1 VRISKILAAAAL
13 IALLFTVAPL
23 PGFGMGGGVSVGVP
37 GAGMSMSGPGMAS
50 GGYAGYG
57 AGSPAATN
65 PAVALME
72 ARQRDV
78 QVTAEIEQARKAGK
92 NVQPAEACR
101 KQGENALQSGLV
113 SKAMLHFDDAERA
126 AGIRASSNATM
137 GTYSSPSA
145 GSVAP
150 GGTDFSGAI
159 VH

>member
-1 VRISKILAAAAL
+1 MRISKILAAAAVV
-13 IALLFTVAPL
+13 ALLFTVAPP

-37 GAGMSMSGPGMAS
+37 GVGMSMSGAGMAG

-78 QVTAEIEQARKAGK
+78 QVTAEIEQARKAGR
-92 NVQPAEACR
+92 NVMHAEDCR
-101 KQGENALQSGLV
+101 QQGEKSLQSGLA

-126 AGIRASSNATM
+126 VGIRASNATM
-137 GTYSSPSA
+137 GTYSSPSV

>member
-1 VRISKILAAAAL
+1 MRNSKILGRAAL
-13 IALLFTVAPL
+13 VGLLFSVAPV

-37 GAGMSMSGPGMAS
+37 GVGMSMSGAGMA
-50 GGYAGYG
+50 GPGYAGYG
-57 AGSPAATN
+57 VGSPAATN

-78 QVTAEIEQARKAGK
+78 QVTEEIEQARRAGK
-92 NVQPAEACR
+92 NVIHAEACR
-101 KQGENALQSGLV
+101 QQGEKSLQSGLA

-126 AGIRASSNATM
+126 AGIRPSRNATI

-145 GSVAP
+145 GAVAP
-150 GGTDFSGAI
+150 GGTDLSGAI